1 MKQILTTAEHNQARA
16 NVLTLRSLIDSYAS
30 THSKK
35 HGWTTLLALFLP
47 GAMILLVGYSFMT
60 DISPLVGA
68 AFTLIAS
75 IFVYGLYLGPAGYL
89 AGNWKNDEIAIS
101 DLQKIRE
108 FSPFVKEIVSKAMER
123 NGGSLTYTVLEDLLK
138 EAEVALKQDELRFN
152 ISKQLDAGV

>member
-16 NVLTLRSLIDSYAS
+16 NVLTLRSLIEIYAS

-60 DISPLVGA
+60 VISPFVGA

-75 IFVYGLYLGPAGYL
+75 ICVYGLYLGPAGYL
-89 AGNWKNDEIAIS
+89 AGYWKNDEIS
-101 DLQKIRE
+101 MPDLHKIRE

-123 NGGSLTYTVLEDLLK
+123 NGGSLTYTLLENLLK
-138 EAEVALKQDELRFN
+138 ETEEALEQDELRFN
-152 ISKQLDAGV
+152 ICKQLDAGV